1 MAKNTNTTN
10 TNIINK
16 VTKPF
21 AKGLTILDLVA
32 RLALGIAVWF
42 VPVPNSWYTPLH
54 SWVLLQPSKQLLC
67 YGRHKNNH
75 LVPYEQ

>member
-21 AKGLTILDLVA
+21 AKCLTILDLVA

-42 VPVPNSWYTPLH
+42 VPVPKFMVYAATFLGAVAAFQTAAMLWKA
-54 SWVLLQPSKQLLC
+54 QK
-67 YGRHKNNH
+67 
-75 LVPYEQ
+75 